1 MRSGVAADTA
11 APNRNRR
18 TRLGSR
24 TTSRAAQLK
33 LKSFQIGP
41 YRNVIDSGVV
51 DVHPEATVLVGK
63 NESGKTNLLHAL
75 HTLNPANGVRAMSR
89 LDYPRWLMK
98 AHDRSGEYERAEPV
112 KATFLL
118 TDADK
123 EEVAGRFGDG
133 VLLGDTFTVWLK
145 YGTDERPEP
154 EYGEVECDGR
164 KAVEHIL
171 ADLSI
176 AVSVD
181 EPADIGPLREYL
193 ETPAED
199 EDENGD
205 EEEDGEETENETE
218 TALERLSNIYGG
230 HDCVS
235 CAVAEYLSEKIP
247 AFFYFDDHA
256 QLPGTIDI
264 GPLVEALRS
273 GEDAG
278 LSDGQ
283 LTTLAFLRMGY
294 ADDEVVDDDYEV
306 RKAELQAVG
315 ADLTRDVLSYWRQNP
330 HLRLQIDIDKVEGSH
345 PDGPRIVRRDLKI
358 DVHDD
363 RHYFTNS
370 LDARSSGFRWFVSF
384 IAAFNEFEEDSNVIV
399 LLDEPGLGLHARAQD
414 DFLRFIDERIA
425 TKHQVFFTTH
435 SPFMVDPKKLERVRV
450 VEDAGPEEGVK
461 VSKPKGTHRDPD
473 TLFPLQAALG
483 YDIAQNLFVGSDNL
497 VVEGLSDFNYLRV
510 MSNHLESLDRTGL
523 NERWRIL
530 PAGGAGN
537 LSAFVTLVGP
547 TLDVS
552 VLVDGNQADSQRIQ
566 NMIEEGL
573 LDGKRLI
580 TPEPGSDVKHPD
592 IEDLFTDAEY
602 LNLYNSA
609 TGGNLKAS
617 SLTGNDGIVKRIERA
632 VDGPFNHN
640 VPAHYLIENSAT
652 VLPDLSAETLD
663 RFENLIEAIN
673 ATLAS

>member
-1 MRSGVAADTA
+1 M
-11 APNRNRR
+11 
-18 TRLGSR
+18 
-24 TTSRAAQLK
+24 K

-75 HTLNPANGVRAMSR
+75 HTIKPANGVRALSR

-112 KATFLL
+112 KATFSL
-118 TDADK
+118 TDTDK
-123 EEVAGRFGDG
+123 EEIAGRFGED
-133 VLLGDTFTVWLK
+133 VLLSDTFTVQLK
-145 YGTDERPEP
+145 YGSEESTEP
-154 EYGEVECDGR
+154 EHNEVECDGR

-176 AVSVD
+176 ADPGD
-181 EPADIGPLREYL
+181 EVADIGPLREYL
-193 ETPAED
+193 ESPAED
-199 EDENGD
+199 EDEHQDEDGD
-205 EEEDGEETENETE
+205 EDQDEGEDEDQDETE
-218 TALERLSNIYGG
+218 TALERLSNIYGD
-230 HDCVS
+230 HDSAS
-235 CAVAEYLSEKIP
+235 CAVSEYLSEKIP

-256 QLPGTIDI
+256 QLPGSIDI
-264 GPLVEALRS
+264 APLVKALRS
-273 GEDAG
+273 GEDTG
-278 LSDGQ
+278 LSDKQ
-283 LTTLAFLRMGY
+283 LTALAFLRMGY
-294 ADDEVVDDDYEV
+294 ADDEVVDDDYET

-315 ADLTRDVLSYWRQNP
+315 VDLTRDVLDYWRQNP
-330 HLRLQIDIDKVEGSH
+330 HLRLEIDIDKVEDSG

-358 DVHDD
+358 DVRDD

-399 LLDEPGLGLHARAQD
+399 LLDEPGLGLHARAQN

-425 TKHQVFFTTH
+425 PRHQVFFTTH
-435 SPFMVDPKKLERVRV
+435 SPFMLDSKKPERVRV

-461 VSKPKGTHRDPD
+461 VSQERGTLKDPD

-483 YDIAQNLFVGSDNL
+483 YDIAQNLFVGADNL

-510 MSNHLESLDRTGL
+510 MSDHLKSRDRTGL

-530 PAGGAGN
+530 PAGGASN
-537 LSAFVTLVGP
+537 IATFVALVGP
-547 TLDVS
+547 ALDVS
-552 VLVDGNQADSQRIQ
+552 VLVDGNQVNSQRTQ
-566 NMIEEGL
+566 NMVEAGL

-580 TPEPGSDVKHPD
+580 TPVPGSRVKRPD

-602 LNLYNSA
+602 VKLYNKA

-617 SLTGNDGIVKRIERA
+617 SLTGNDGIVKRVERA
-632 VDGPFNHN
+632 IDRPFNHN
-640 VPAHYLIENSAT
+640 DPAHYLLENSAT
-652 VLPDLSAETLD
+652 VLPELSAGTLD
-663 RFENLIEAIN
+663 RFEKLIEAIN